1 MSLHITEYKNKKIK
15 IDPVKMTNDE
25 MINVEAP
32 LPNNYGFFAGV
43 IGKPNSGKTT
53 LWLSLINR
61 KGKCY
66 WKKFDKIFIF
76 SASFK
81 TISSKIK
88 LPDDRLIDGF
98 DEEKLDEIIN
108 GKADEKEEKP
118 PKILIIFDDVVAS
131 LQKNMKSFLRLV
143 YNRRHILGSCSI
155 ILISQVYNRIPL
167 EIRKVFQT
175 LIVFSTGNKR
185 EIDSIYEDV
194 SQLKRDEFDQLLKHC
209 FQNAHDFILID
220 VTNNEYFHNFNRL
233 ELSDKGKTISV

>member
-1 MSLHITEYKNKKIK
+1 M
-15 IDPVKMTNDE
+15 
-25 MINVEAP
+25 
-32 LPNNYGFFAGV
+32 
-43 IGKPNSGKTT
+43 
-53 LWLSLINR
+53 
-61 KGKCY
+61 
-66 WKKFDKIFIF
+66 
-76 SASFK
+76 
-81 TISSKIK
+81 
-88 LPDDRLIDGF
+88 
-98 DEEKLDEIIN
+98 
-108 GKADEKEEKP
+108 
-118 PKILIIFDDVVAS
+118 
-131 LQKNMKSFLRLV
+131 
-143 YNRRHILGSCSI
+143 GSCSI